1 MSSLLTASPLLRGTE
16 SLMRGTAC
24 ILTSLL
30 LLGHAH
36 PGIGGETNSPEA
48 FTNAFFPFC
57 IDWHDS
63 KKRNFEQQSQMLKE
77 LGYSGV
83 GHIWLDKVEERLKAL
98 DPQQLKLYQITI
110 MVDLKPDKPAADAR
124 LRQVVPLLKGRGTQI
139 LLLLNGM
146 KPSDPA
152 GDEKAVAVVRDIADV
167 CRDSGLQVLLYP
179 HTDFWLE
186 RFEDAVRVEKKVA
199 RPNVGTMFNLC
210 HWLRVSKDREYRAL
224 LETGK
229 DKLFAVSINGAD
241 ERDEM
246 PGWGH
251 YIQPL
256 GRGSFDVLA
265 FLKTLKEMG
274 FSGPVGLQCYGIGG
288 DTREHLA
295 ESMNTWRDYCSKLKK

>member
-1 MSSLLTASPLLRGTE
+1 
-16 SLMRGTAC
+16 MRGTAC

-30 LLGHAH
+30 LLGHPH

-48 FTNAFFPFC
+48 FTSAFFPFC

-63 KKRNFEQQSQMLKE
+63 KKRNFEQQSEMLKE

-83 GHIWLDKVEERLKAL
+83 GHIWLDKIEERLKAL
-98 DPQQLKLYQITI
+98 DVDKLQLYQITI
-110 MVDLKPDKPAADAR
+110 MVDLKPEKPACDAR
-124 LRQVVPLLKGRGTQI
+124 LKQVMPLLKGRGTQI

-152 GDEKAVAVVRDIADV
+152 GDDKAVAVVREIADLG
-167 CRDSGLQVLLYP
+167 RDSGVQVLLYP

-186 RFEDAVRVEKKVA
+186 RFEDAIRVERKVA

-210 HWLRVSKDREYRAL
+210 HWLRVSKDRNYRAL
-224 LETGK
+224 LEAGK
-229 DKLFAVSINGAD
+229 DRLFAVSINGAD
-241 ERDEM
+241 EWDEK
-246 PGWGH
+246 PGWNH

-265 FLKTLKEMG
+265 FLEALKQIG
-274 FSGPVGLQCYGIGG
+274 FTGPVGLQCYGIEG

-295 ESMNTWRDYCSKLKK
+295 ESINTWRDYCRKLSQ

>member
-1 MSSLLTASPLLRGTE
+1 MRNLICALTSFLLLAGARPGVAADSKSSL
-16 SLMRGTAC
+16 
-24 ILTSLL
+24 
-30 LLGHAH
+30 
-36 PGIGGETNSPEA
+36 A

-98 DPQQLKLYQITI
+98 DANKLQLYQITI
-110 MVDLKPDKPAADAR
+110 MVDLKPDKPASDPH
-124 LRQVVPLLKGRGTQI
+124 LKQVMPLLKGRGTQI

-152 GDEKAVAVVRDIADV
+152 GDDKAVAVVREIADLG
-167 CRDSGLQVLLYP
+167 RDSGVQVLLYP

-186 RFEDAVRVEKKVA
+186 RFEDAIRVEKLVA

-210 HWLRVSKDREYRAL
+210 HWLRVSKDRNFRAL
-224 LETGK
+224 LEAGK
-229 DKLFAVSINGAD
+229 ERLFAVSINGAD
-241 ERDEM
+241 EWDEK
-246 PGWGH
+246 PGWDH

-265 FLKTLKEMG
+265 VLRTLKEMG
-274 FSGPVGLQCYGIGG
+274 FTGPIGLQCYGIGG

-295 ESMNTWRDYCSKLKK
+295 ESMNTWHDYCRKLSQ

>member
-1 MSSLLTASPLLRGTE
+1 MQNLICA
-16 SLMRGTAC
+16 
-24 ILTSLL
+24 LTSFLL
-30 LLGHAH
+30 LAWAGSGLAT
-36 PGIGGETNSPEA
+36 ETKSPTA

-83 GHIWLDKVEERLKAL
+83 GHIWLDKVEERLMAL
-98 DPQQLKLYQITI
+98 DADKLQLYQITI
-110 MVDLKPDKPAADAR
+110 MVDLKPDKPVCDAR
-124 LRQVVPLLKGRGTQI
+124 LKRVMPLLKGRGTQI

-152 GDEKAVAVVRDIADV
+152 GDEKAVNVVREIADLG
-167 CRDSGLQVLLYP
+167 RDSGVQVLLYP

-186 RFEDAVRVEKKVA
+186 RFEDAIRVQKKVA

-210 HWLRVSKDREYRAL
+210 HWLRVSKDRNFRAL
-224 LETGK
+224 LEAGK
-229 DKLFAVSINGAD
+229 DSLFAVSINGAD
-241 ERDEM
+241 EWDEN

-256 GRGSFDVLA
+256 GRGSFDVLG
-265 FLKTLKEMG
+265 FLKTLKQMG
-274 FSGPVGLQCYGIGG
+274 FTGPIGLQCYGIGG

-295 ESMNTWRDYCSKLKK
+295 ESMSTWRDYCRKINQD